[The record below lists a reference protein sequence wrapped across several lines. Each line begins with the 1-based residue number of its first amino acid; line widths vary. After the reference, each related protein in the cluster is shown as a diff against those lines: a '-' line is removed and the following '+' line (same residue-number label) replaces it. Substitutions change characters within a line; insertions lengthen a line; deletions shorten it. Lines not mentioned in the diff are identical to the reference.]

1 MPNDSFDESVVAQK
15 AMQMRIDIIEMLTAA
30 GSGHPGG
37 SLSAADIVATL
48 YFGGVLRY
56 DPANLKDENRD
67 RFVLSKGHAAPVL
80 YAALAQAG
88 IIERE
93 ELKYVRK
100 LGHMLQGHPDA
111 LKTPGVEVS
120 TGSLGQGLSIACGMA
135 LGLKLDE
142 RPSKVYCLMGDGEIQ
157 EGQAWE
163 AAMFAAHRKLD
174 NLVAIIDNNGLQI
187 DGRCDDVMSLGDI
200 AAKYR
205 AFGFDVLEINGHD
218 VNEIYKALTTP
229 TCPGKPRAIV
239 AHTHK
244 GQGVSFME
252 DQAKW
257 HGNAPSQDQGKA
269 ACDEIRARGGNCGC
283 R

>member
-1 MPNDSFDESVVAQK
+1 MPNATFDYTVVAEK
-15 AMQMRIDIIEMLTAA
+15 AMRMRIDIIEMLTAA

-56 DPANLKDENRD
+56 DPANLDDYYRD

-80 YAALAQAG
+80 YAALAEAG
-88 IIERE
+88 IIERS
-93 ELKYVRK
+93 ELMGLRK
-100 LGHMLQGHPDA
+100 LGRMLQGHPDA

-135 LGLKLDE
+135 LGLKIDKA
-142 RPSKVYCLMGDGEIQ
+142 PSKVYALMGDGEIQ
-157 EGQAWE
+157 EGQVWE

-187 DGRCDDVMSLGDI
+187 DGRVDDVMSLGDL
-200 AAKYR
+200 AAKWR
-205 AFGFDVLEINGHD
+205 AFGFDVLEIDGH
-218 VNEIYKALTTP
+218 NIEEIHKALITP
-229 TCPGKPRAIV
+229 ACPGKPRAII

-252 DQAKW
+252 DEAGW
-257 HGNAPSQDQGKA
+257 HGNAPSEEQGKA
-269 ACDEIRARGGNCGC
+269 ACEEIRARGGECSC
-283 R
+283 Q